1 MWIVTLDVLCTCV
14 KMAILSSWQ
23 YAAAAAILAVLLL
36 VKYVFRENKALAHV
50 PNIRFKGSNSI
61 KRYLFEA
68 DQLLH
73 EGYIKVRI
81 SVSSSCSLR
90 ARLTSPQHTKEG
102 RPFQLRSAIDPT
114 KQVVVLPLKYLNE
127 VKTAPQDK
135 FSFPKFSRESFR
147 VHTNHAPLIT
157 EEAQNSMKAELP
169 RNLGPMVGALQDASA
184 IAIHDS
190 GLIPDSSGEWT
201 KVRPFEAI
209 TVAIIRMAHR
219 ALAGGELGTSEEW
232 VRMVRHYLQKTND
245 AIVSSN
251 IFFPGPLGYLAPYLD
266 PNVRAVARI
275 LKSWAR
281 LLQPTYDQRLALA
294 EAGGRGEGETDGL
307 DWLMAASK
315 RGPKD
320 IDGMINDLG
329 FLTIASV
336 ETTASTILNIL
347 YDLVDNPSFHS
358 RVMEEIRTVQATLD
372 GGRWTKKSL
381 DELEYLDSLMKESQ
395 RLRPLGMGAVHRS
408 TSQTVTFKDGL
419 SIPPDT
425 QVLFPTH
432 EICHDDDFYPDA
444 ATFDPERWLKMR
456 HTGNP
461 GDHSKFQFSYIS
473 DTYVT
478 MGAGTHA
485 CPGRALAS
493 AEIKLVLVHMLQRWE
508 MRYGTVDGKRPAV
521 VPIAFSRIP
530 DAKADMLFR
539 EREEWRERNC

>member
-1 MWIVTLDVLCTCV
+1 M
-14 KMAILSSWQ
+14 
-23 YAAAAAILAVLLL
+23 
-36 VKYVFRENKALAHV
+36 
-50 PNIRFKGSNSI
+50 
-61 KRYLFEA
+61 
-68 DQLLH
+68 
-73 EGYIKVRI
+73 
-81 SVSSSCSLR
+81 LR
-90 ARLTSPQHTKEG
+90 TGLQHTKEG
-102 RPFQLRSAIDPT
+102 RAFQLRSAIDPT

-127 VKTAPQDK
+127 VKTAPQDR
-135 FSFPKFSRESFR
+135 FSFPKFSAESFR

-169 RNLGPMVGALQDASA
+169 KSLGPMIGALQDASA

-190 GLIPDSSGEWT
+190 GLIPPCAGEWT

-219 ALAGGELGTSEEW
+219 ALAGAELGTSKDW
-232 VRMVRHYLQKTND
+232 VDTVRQYLKKTND

-275 LKSWAR
+275 TKRWAEVLR
-281 LLQPTYDQRLALA
+281 PTYEQKLALGV
-294 EAGGRGEGETDGL
+294 EAGRGKGDTDGL
-307 DWLMAASK
+307 DWLMAAAK
-315 RGPKD
+315 KGPKD
-320 IDGMINDLG
+320 VDGMINDLG

-347 YDLVDNPSFHS
+347 YDLVDNPEFHK
-358 RVMEEIRTVQATLD
+358 RVMEEISNVQAIH
-372 GGRWTKKSL
+372 GPRWTKKSL

-419 SIPPDT
+419 AIPPDT
-425 QVLFPTH
+425 QILFPTH
-432 EICHDDDFYPDA
+432 EICHDDDYYPDA

-456 HTGNP
+456 RASP
-461 GDHSKFQFSYIS
+461 ADHSKFQFSYIS
-473 DTYVT
+473 DTYIT
-478 MGAGTHA
+478 MGAGSHA

-493 AEIKLVLVHMLQRWE
+493 AEIKLILVHMLQRWD
-508 MRYGTVDGKRPAV
+508 MQYGTEDGKRPAV

-530 DAKADMLFR
+530 DAKADMLFK
-539 EREEWRERNC
+539 EREEWREHNG

>member
-1 MWIVTLDVLCTCV
+1 MTPCVLT
-14 KMAILSSWQ
+14 K
-23 YAAAAAILAVLLL
+23 
-36 VKYVFRENKALAHV
+36 
-50 PNIRFKGSNSI
+50 
-61 KRYLFEA
+61 
-68 DQLLH
+68 
-73 EGYIKVRI
+73 
-81 SVSSSCSLR
+81 
-90 ARLTSPQHTKEG
+90 TQHTKEG
-102 RPFQLRSAIDPT
+102 RAFQLRSAIDPT

-127 VKTAPQDK
+127 VKTARQDR
-135 FSFPKFSRESFR
+135 FSFPKFSAESFR

-169 RNLGPMVGALQDASA
+169 KNLGPMIGALQDASA

-190 GLIPDSSGEWT
+190 GLIPQCAGEWT

-219 ALAGGELGTSEEW
+219 ALAGAELGTSREW
-232 VRMVRHYLQKTND
+232 VETVRQYLQKTND

-275 LKSWAR
+275 TKSWAE
-281 LLQPTYDQRLALA
+281 LLRPTYEQRLALGV
-294 EAGGRGEGETDGL
+294 EAGRGREETDGL
-307 DWLMAASK
+307 DWLMAAAK
-315 RGPKD
+315 KGPKD
-320 IDGMINDLG
+320 VDGMINDLG

-347 YDLVDNPSFHS
+347 YDLVDNPHFHQ
-358 RVMEEIRTVQATLD
+358 RVMEEISTVQASH
-372 GGRWTKKSL
+372 GPRWTKRSL

-419 SIPPDT
+419 AVPPDT

-432 EICHDDDFYPDA
+432 EICRDDEYYPGA
-444 ATFDPERWLKMR
+444 ATFDPERWLRMR
-456 HTGNP
+456 RAGGTGGGSNH
-461 GDHSKFQFSYIS
+461 GRFQFSYIS
-473 DTYVT
+473 DTYIT

-493 AEIKLVLVHMLQRWE
+493 AEIKLILVHMLQRWD
-508 MRYGTVDGKRPAV
+508 MRYGTADGKRPAV

-530 DAKADMLFR
+530 DAKADMLFK
-539 EREEWRERNC
+539 EREEWRERHG

>member
-1 MWIVTLDVLCTCV
+1 M
-14 KMAILSSWQ
+14 
-23 YAAAAAILAVLLL
+23 
-36 VKYVFRENKALAHV
+36 
-50 PNIRFKGSNSI
+50 
-61 KRYLFEA
+61 
-68 DQLLH
+68 
-73 EGYIKVRI
+73 
-81 SVSSSCSLR
+81 
-90 ARLTSPQHTKEG
+90 
-102 RPFQLRSAIDPT
+102 
-114 KQVVVLPLKYLNE
+114 VLPLKYLNE

-169 RNLGPMVGALQDASA
+169 KNLGPIIPALQDASA

-190 GLIPDSSGEWT
+190 GLIPDCSADWT

-219 ALAGGELGTSEEW
+219 ALAGAELGTSEDW
-232 VRMVRHYLQKTND
+232 VVTVRQYLQKTND

-251 IFFPGPLGYLAPYLD
+251 IFFPGPLGHLAPILD
-266 PNVRAVARI
+266 PNVRAVTRI
-275 LKSWAR
+275 LKSWAK
-281 LLQPTYDQRLALA
+281 LLQPTYDQKLALA
-294 EAGGRGEGETDGL
+294 EAGRGEGETDGL

-315 RGPKD
+315 KGPKD

-347 YDLVDNPSFHS
+347 YDLVDNPSFHA
-358 RVMEEIRTVQATLD
+358 RVMEEISTVQATH
-372 GGRWTKKSL
+372 GPRWTKKSL
-381 DELEYLDSLMKESQ
+381 DALEYLDSLMKESQ

-432 EICHDDDFYPDA
+432 EICHDDAFYPDA

-456 HTGNP
+456 RANP
-461 GDHSKFQFSYIS
+461 ADYSKFQFSYIS
-473 DTYVT
+473 DTYIT
-478 MGAGTHA
+478 MGAGSHA

-493 AEIKLVLVHMLQRWE
+493 AEIKLILVHMLLRWD
-508 MRYGTVDGKRPAV
+508 MRYGTADGERPPV

-530 DAKADMLFR
+530 DAKAYMLFR